1 MSGEIH
7 MARWTPAWFAAGLG
21 MLFLALALM
30 ATGHGAPFAA
40 WEAGESRAILHLL
53 AVGWIGTLM
62 IGASLQFVPVLT
74 AVPLALDWLSPL
86 ALGFWSGGA
95 LSLALG
101 FWKAQPGPF
110 TLAAVLLAMAA
121 AMALAM
127 LAPCVAHALARLPL
141 SRLLALSLAGMAA
154 AVALGVAFA
163 LARAGV
169 VPLAPGPALRL
180 LHGFLGLGLWFTL
193 GAMAVSFQFLA
204 MFGLAPQPSRRSL
217 AAPGALAAIATLA
230 ALALP
235 AVGPWPMLGAA
246 VAAVGQYLGTGARM
260 NRQRKLKKPD
270 VSLRGGL
277 WAAVTLGPAAMVLVA
292 AALAGSQALAVAGGA
307 LLLLGWLSGL
317 TLAFIPK
324 IIGFLTWME
333 VFGPRMGL
341 GPVPPTAALT
351 DARRIALG
359 LSLWAMGTA
368 VLAASLALGLSVP
381 AQGATILL
389 LAGAGVIARE
399 TLAVRRLA
407 HLPPDPLSIPPR
419 ILQITP

>member
-1 MSGEIH
+1 MPGEIR

-30 ATGHGAPFAA
+30 ATGHGSPLAA
-40 WEAGESRAILHLL
+40 WESGESRAILHLL

-74 AVPLALDWLSPL
+74 AVSLALDWLSPL
-86 ALGFWSGGA
+86 ALGFWNGGA
-95 LSLALG
+95 LSLAMG
-101 FWKAQPGPF
+101 FWKDQPDAF
-110 TLAAVLLAMAA
+110 TLAAVLLAIGAV
-121 AMALAM
+121 MALAM
-127 LAPCVAHALARLPL
+127 LTPCVADALARVPL
-141 SRLLALSLAGMAA
+141 ARLLALSLAGMAA
-154 AVALGVAFA
+154 TVALGMTFA
-163 LARAGV
+163 LAHAGA

-204 MFGLAPQPSRRSL
+204 MFGLASHPSRQSL
-217 AAPGALAAIATLA
+217 AALAALAAVATLA
-230 ALALP
+230 AVALP
-235 AVGPWPMLGAA
+235 AIGPWPMLGAA
-246 VAAVGQYLGTGARM
+246 VAVVGQYLGTGARM
-260 NRQRKLKKPD
+260 NGQRKLKKTD

-277 WAAVTLGPAAMVLVA
+277 WAAITLGPAAMVLVA
-292 AALAGSQALAVAGGA
+292 AALAGSQALALAGGA
-307 LLLLGWLSGL
+307 ILLLGWLSGL

-333 VFGPRMGL
+333 VFGPRMGR

-351 DARRIALG
+351 DARRIVLG

-368 VLAASLALGLSVP
+368 VLAASLALGHPVP
-381 AQGATILL
+381 AQAATILL
-389 LAGAGVIARE
+389 LAGAGMIARE